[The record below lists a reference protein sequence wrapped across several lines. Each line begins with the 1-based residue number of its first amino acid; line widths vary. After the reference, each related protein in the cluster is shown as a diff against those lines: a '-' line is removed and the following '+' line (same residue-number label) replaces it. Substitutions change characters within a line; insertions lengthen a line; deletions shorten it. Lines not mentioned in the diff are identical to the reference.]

1 MAVLG
6 PGDMLGDRYRLDV
19 FVATGGMGQVWRAT
33 DVVLSRTVAVKVLL
47 PQLLTEPGF
56 EARFRAEARIIAA
69 LRHAG
74 VVSVYDYGES
84 TDDAGRRVMY
94 LVMAYVEGE
103 SLSEKIERAGR
114 LTVAETMSV
123 IAQAADALQAAHDS
137 GVIHRDVK
145 PGNLLVQDDG
155 KVTLVDFGVA
165 RSSSVTSVTTGNA
178 VPGTAL
184 YMAPEQ
190 ASGQRV
196 TGETDIYALGAVAY
210 HCLAGHPPFSGTN
223 PIEIALQHLQDD
235 PPRLPDDVPI
245 GAQQVVMRAMAKDPT
260 ARFESAAAMAAAAR
274 TVLRSSGTA
283 GTTVVIPPSIDDAPT
298 MATAPVAAAA
308 VVAPRS
314 SGGYGASGTT
324 AHDLRPVIPEP
335 EPGPALVGGGG
346 SRRRRIAAIVGAAAA
361 VFILAGVLLVLFALS
376 PNNGATPPA
385 EGSTDSGAPVSN
397 APTKATTRPRTT
409 ATRGPSATVS
419 PGAGTTTGPAGGPA
433 TTQAPPVTTQAPPP
447 TTQGSTSGASPPA
460 GNGAD
465 SSVTP

>member
-47 PQLLTEPGF
+47 PQLLTDPGF

-69 LRHAG
+69 LRHPG
-74 VVSVYDYGES
+74 VVNVYDYGEGA
-84 TDDAGRRVMY
+84 DDAGRRVLY
-94 LVMAYVEGE
+94 LVMAFVEGE

-114 LTVAETMSV
+114 LSVAETMSV

-196 TGETDIYALGAVAY
+196 TGATDIYALGAVAY
-210 HCLAGHPPFSGTN
+210 HCLAGHPPFTGTN
-223 PIEIALQHLQDD
+223 PIEIALQHLQDE
-235 PPRLPDDVPI
+235 PPPLPDDVPVD
-245 GAQQVVMRAMAKDPT
+245 AQQFVMRAMAKDPA
-260 ARFESAAAMAAAAR
+260 ARFETGAAMAAAAR
-274 TVLRSSGTA
+274 TVMRSAGSAGTA
-283 GTTVVIPPSIDDAPT
+283 GTTIVIPPAVDDG
-298 MATAPVAAAA
+298 TARGTHVAAAA
-308 VVAPRS
+308 VAAPRT
-314 SGGYGASGTT
+314 GAYGGGAGYGPSGTT
-324 AHDLRPVIPEP
+324 AHDLRPVTPEP
-335 EPGPALVGGGG
+335 EPWPVAGGNSGK
-346 SRRRRIAAIVGAAAA
+346 RRMAAIIGAAAA
-361 VFILAGVLLVLFALS
+361 VLIV
-376 PNNGATPPA
+376 
-385 EGSTDSGAPVSN
+385 
-397 APTKATTRPRTT
+397 
-409 ATRGPSATVS
+409 
-419 PGAGTTTGPAGGPA
+419 
-433 TTQAPPVTTQAPPP
+433 
-447 TTQGSTSGASPPA
+447 
-460 GNGAD
+460 
-465 SSVTP
+465 